1 LLVHVPPLGRAKTLI
16 RGQFLRFVVVGG
28 IVTATHFAV
37 LIFLVELVDCP
48 PVIATAGAFLVAVS
62 VSYTLNGLWTFRV
75 WNSHRQ
81 RAPRFL
87 VVSVIGLG
95 LNTGVFWVV
104 LSLGALYLLAQVA
117 ASAVVMFWNFEA
129 NRRFTFVASHGT

>member
-1 LLVHVPPLGRAKTLI
+1 VVKVAA
-16 RGQFLRFVVVGG
+16 QFLRFVVVGG

-37 LIFLVELVDCP
+37 LIILVEMGHWQAV
-48 PVIATAGAFLVAVS
+48 VATAAAFLVAVS
-62 VSYTLNGLWTFRV
+62 VSYALNGLWTFRM
-75 WNSHRQ
+75 WDRHRQ

-87 VVSVIGLG
+87 AVSLIGLG

-104 LSLGALYLLAQVA
+104 LSLGAVYLLAQVA

-129 NRRFTFVASHGT
+129 NRRFTFATPHGA